1 MGRRNGGVM
10 KEGEQMSEL
19 NSQQRAKA
27 DYEYNKAKLKRLEA
41 QIEELQREAVLIKD
55 NLEFLKTAQK
65 AKIVQRKKDK
75 KKLRG
80 EKKDE

>member
-1 MGRRNGGVM
+1 
-10 KEGEQMSEL
+10 MSEL

-55 NLEFLKTAQK
+55 NLEFLLKTA
-65 AKIVQRKKDK
+65 RFTN
-75 KKLRG
+75 G
-80 EKKDE
+80 